1 MSVARRLTDYRFLT
15 AFFLAQRVQSFRNRL
30 KSLARDR
37 VTTYLGQTVSAFL
50 DFFQGTINALEPLD
64 VANDQVAIPLKRVE
78 SLCIVLELD
87 SLTSA
92 PPSYIRFIRLSC
104 SSRREKIRAQAKQLL
119 ALLFHKRC
127 IKSNFDG
134 LHIWLRRRFH
144 SGAGAIM
151 P

>member
-1 MSVARRLTDYRFLT
+1 QRLEWFRIERVAPASEAIAEFAREQVLEGTSRIEPLSVARRLTDYRFLT

-92 PPSYIRFIRLSC
+92 PPSYIR
-104 SSRREKIRAQAKQLL
+104 
-119 ALLFHKRC
+119 
-127 IKSNFDG
+127 
-134 LHIWLRRRFH
+134 
-144 SGAGAIM
+144 
-151 P
+151 